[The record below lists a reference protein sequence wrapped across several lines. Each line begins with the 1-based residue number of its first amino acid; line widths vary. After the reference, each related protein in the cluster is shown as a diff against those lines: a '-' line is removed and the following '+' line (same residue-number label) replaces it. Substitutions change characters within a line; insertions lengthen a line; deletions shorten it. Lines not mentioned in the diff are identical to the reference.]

1 MNTRPIHPSCRGGEL
16 PPVLAA
22 AVRPADLPGEVTL
35 PARASAEQRERVAT
49 AALAGLIAQRAG
61 HEQHQFDRAATTA
74 VRYADA
80 LLDALNRSTAEAMH
94 HARTR

>member
-1 MNTRPIHPSCRGGEL
+1 MKGSYESTSGTVHAPGTKPLRRAH
-16 PPVLAA
+16 
-22 AVRPADLPGEVTL
+22 DLPGEVVL